1 MSERGQRSVCLS
13 PERRVSVCALL
24 GFLSEKGL
32 LRGGNQGVAVLFW
45 FSFFLIFFCFV
56 FFSEGGIQSE
66 FCIQNVVQYFGT
78 GHWCV

>member
-1 MSERGQRSVCLS
+1 MKEDRSLYVS
-13 PERRVSVCALL
+13 ERRVSVCALL
-24 GFLSEKGL
+24 GFLSEKGATEQ
-32 LRGGNQGVAVLFW
+32 GNLGVAVFFF
-45 FSFFLIFFCFV
+45 FSFSFI